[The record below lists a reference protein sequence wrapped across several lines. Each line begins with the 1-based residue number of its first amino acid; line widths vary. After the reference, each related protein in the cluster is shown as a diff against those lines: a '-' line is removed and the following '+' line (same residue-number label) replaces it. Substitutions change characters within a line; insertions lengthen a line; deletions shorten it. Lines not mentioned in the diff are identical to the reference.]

1 MLTHLLLS
9 WLIDAFSIWLTA
21 QIVPGVQIAGFG
33 TALIA
38 TIAIALVNATIGFIV
53 KIIAFPLTFL
63 TLGLFLLVINAFLLK
78 LASMIVPGF
87 VVRGFLAAFLGSI
100 LITVLN
106 ELLRAVI
113 R

>member
-1 MLTHLLLS
+1 MLSHLLLS

-21 QIVPGVQIAGFG
+21 QIVPGVHIAGFG